1 MSKSSEIISFR
12 RIFDSTALL
21 KKKVSEIPKSKV
33 IVYTYGAW
41 DLLHPGHIHFLESAK
56 SLGDF
61 LIVGIVTDKAI
72 KDLKG
77 EDRPVQSVED
87 RLSII
92 SSLRCVDAA
101 ITQSDYDPSENLENI
116 ERIDILTKGDDWE
129 YIPGQESIVS
139 LGGKLVKISY
149 SPDYSTSST
158 ISKISGSPIN
168 KNKEY

>member
-1 MSKSSEIISFR
+1 M
-12 RIFDSTALL
+12 
-21 KKKVSEIPKSKV
+21 
-33 IVYTYGAW
+33 
-41 DLLHPGHIHFLESAK
+41 
-56 SLGDF
+56 
-61 LIVGIVTDKAI
+61 
-72 KDLKG
+72 
-77 EDRPVQSVED
+77 
-87 RLSII
+87 
-92 SSLRCVDAA
+92 RCVDAA

-139 LGGKLVKISY
+139 LGGKLVKINY